1 MLSGRSS
8 YDNPAFQRQTPSSS
22 FRGSLGGGGGPDP
35 GYPGL
40 DGTDSP
46 RYVSFN
52 NDPPGQ
58 MPALAAYDNE
68 TDLDDESFRSDL
80 GKIFLYVLARSGL
93 STWKKQ
99 FFSDH

>member
-1 MLSGRSS
+1 MLSGKSS
-8 YDNPAFQRQTPSSS
+8 YDNPAFQRATPSNS
-22 FRGSLGGGGGPDP
+22 FRGSLGGGEPLARRHGMEPHH

-40 DGTDSP
+40 GPDNSWQDSEP

-80 GKIFLYVLARSGL
+80 GK
-93 STWKKQ
+93 
-99 FFSDH
+99 